1 MTSDTTPIILNS
13 ESHRHSNTSN
23 TDLYS
28 IYYLILTNITNKMA
42 QTTNLKPVI
51 QIMEFDRCLKY
62 EPCEQNDVYFGC
74 VEKS

>member
-1 MTSDTTPIILNS
+1 
-13 ESHRHSNTSN
+13 
-23 TDLYS
+23 
-28 IYYLILTNITNKMA
+28 MA

-74 VEKS
+74 VEKSWILFYKITSLDAI